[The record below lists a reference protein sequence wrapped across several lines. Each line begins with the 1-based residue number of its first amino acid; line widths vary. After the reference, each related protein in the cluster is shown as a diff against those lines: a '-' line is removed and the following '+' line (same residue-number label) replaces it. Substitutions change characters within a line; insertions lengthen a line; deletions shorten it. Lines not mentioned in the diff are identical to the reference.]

1 MATNPPLDLE
11 LAPVNGRPRSLAAWL
26 SLFHLVFVAVDPCS
40 ERSAW
45 LVETAGRVL
54 SNYDQADC
62 RVAWLVAGDA
72 DEARQF
78 LGHWSRDILTLVDPD
93 LTAIRGFGLERLP
106 AIVHIALDGT
116 IVNAVEGWDPPAW
129 RHLTEE
135 LSRVVDWIGPAIP
148 IPRDPASF
156 EGDPVAAE
164 PAA

>member
-1 MATNPPLDLE
+1 MATNPPADLE
-11 LAPVNGRPRSLAAWL
+11 LAPLRGEPHTVSEWVGM
-26 SLFHLVFVAVDPCS
+26 FHLLIVAVDPFN

-62 RVAWLVAGDA
+62 RVVWLVAGDA

-129 RHLTEE
+129 RHLTAE

-148 IPRDPASF
+148 IPRDPAPF